1 MNNLKKEDGYILIV
15 IVGILMVFS
24 LMAITF
30 ATLSRVETKA
40 ARNYADSV
48 KCEAVARA
56 GLEHAIYE
64 LRLDKFG
71 TDTLAY
77 NDNDNNN
84 YGLDENFD
92 ASGTSWPGNAIFPGT
107 DYDNDGDS
115 TNDSQWVYIPGTD
128 TATSAIRLPGSLRAR
143 YAVLITDDREAR
155 VNINVSGNQPGD
167 EGTSTTEIDMSS
179 VIELAPGLIPADG
192 DNIASDIISKRS
204 TMPFGVLTE
213 AEIVGITGTSTAYTS
228 RLEESFAAY
237 IGAYEDRKGT
247 LTAFSADTIV
257 CPSYTL
263 GTSTATT
270 MLNINALIYNEGAY
284 TNTGTYNSN
293 KKVEMI
299 RDVLEAGGITGAVGS
314 AGYKERHQLA
324 VNIKDFIDSDD
335 TVTTYLDVVPDPD
348 VTYYGVEKT
357 PYINE
362 VEAKPGGDEFIE
374 LYNPYGTETNI
385 AGWTITGTSMGTITI
400 DAGATMGTDTYYVIA
415 DGGAAD
421 EIELGMDLVDNGEE
435 LTLKTSPASGSK
447 TVQVT
452 NYGPPSGSPSK
463 TVSLDDPRP
472 PWSWASGTS
481 NTIGAEND
489 PSIFNPTFG
498 SDNWTYVT
506 YPSSFVIAN
515 RRFSNKG
522 YLCYIHTGNPWT
534 SFAVD
539 TTDVFEYITITDPS
553 MDGIDNDGD
562 DDIDSADT
570 GAQAGDI
577 DGPEYRIHG
586 LINVNTASTKV
597 LQSLPN
603 IDSIIGDAIDT
614 GGKPYTSIGDLVD
627 RVTEITNTGAD
638 KWEKEKPLRSISNL
652 ITTRSNV
659 FTVYVTAQVTD
670 DAGSSVF
677 AEKRIMAIV
686 DRSVDPIRVRYFRW
700 ITE

>member
-1 MNNLKKEDGYILIV
+1 VDEVGEDANEPGEFNSISPIGDDEPFDIL
-15 IVGILMVFS
+15 
-24 LMAITF
+24 AE
-30 ATLSRVETKA
+30 VE
-40 ARNYADSV
+40 
-48 KCEAVARA
+48 
-56 GLEHAIYE
+56 IM
-64 LRLDKFG
+64 
-71 TDTLAY
+71 
-77 NDNDNNN
+77 
-84 YGLDENFD
+84 
-92 ASGTSWPGNAIFPGT
+92 
-107 DYDNDGDS
+107 
-115 TNDSQWVYIPGTD
+115 
-128 TATSAIRLPGSLRAR
+128 
-143 YAVLITDDREAR
+143 
-155 VNINVSGNQPGD
+155 
-167 EGTSTTEIDMSS
+167 GTST
-179 VIELAPGLIPADG
+179 
-192 DNIASDIISKRS
+192 
-204 TMPFGVLTE
+204 
-213 AEIVGITGTSTAYTS
+213 YTS
-228 RLEESFAAY
+228 ELEGIFTTGGILPDAQ
-237 IGAYEDRKGT
+237 GAFKGY
-247 LTAFSADTIV
+247 LTTYSADTIL
-257 CPSYTL
+257 CPEYL
-263 GTSTATT
+263 LDGVGTSTK
-270 MLNINALIYNEGAY
+270 LNINALVNNGAY
-284 TNTGTYNSN
+284 TPDE
-293 KKVEMI
+293 KAKMI
-299 RDVLEAGGITGAVGS
+299 ADTLAAGGVPDV
-314 AGYKERHQLA
+314 ERQQMA
-324 VNIKDFIDSDD
+324 VNIIDFIDSDD

-570 GAQAGDI
+570 GLQTGDI

-603 IDSIIGDAIDT
+603 INSTIGDAIDT
-614 GGKPYTSIGDLVD
+614 GGKPYTSIGDLVAN
-627 RVTEITNTGAD
+627 VSQITGAGT
-638 KWEKEKPLRSISNL
+638 KWEEEETIRSISNL

-670 DAGSSVF
+670 DTGTDVF